1 MDIERKDAW
10 QPSEDQFLAQTV
22 LEHIRRGNTQLNAF
36 EDVSER
42 LGRSAAACGFRW
54 NSTVRKEYEDAIK
67 EAKEFKRNSLKKTRK
82 PIENQILVS
91 NLSEDNTITIE
102 QVKYAINRIQEHI
115 RSMRQ
120 ELDKRSNEINFIQQK
135 LDILM
140 KPEHKLSEDYN
151 TLIEILKRARS
162 LGALKSS

>member
-1 MDIERKDAW
+1 
-10 QPSEDQFLAQTV
+10 
-22 LEHIRRGNTQLNAF
+22 
-36 EDVSER
+36 ER